1 MKQEVL
7 PLGQAL
13 SVRVLQPLS
22 LLQYLQVNAHDP
34 DKLRSTIMIEAFMMN
49 DNPQLLIYESIN
61 MSFILNIRANM
72 YIDKNDSFF
81 ALLDIM
87 ENLTH
92 DNSYDE

>member
-1 MKQEVL
+1 
-7 PLGQAL
+7 
-13 SVRVLQPLS
+13 
-22 LLQYLQVNAHDP
+22 
-34 DKLRSTIMIEAFMMN
+34 MMN